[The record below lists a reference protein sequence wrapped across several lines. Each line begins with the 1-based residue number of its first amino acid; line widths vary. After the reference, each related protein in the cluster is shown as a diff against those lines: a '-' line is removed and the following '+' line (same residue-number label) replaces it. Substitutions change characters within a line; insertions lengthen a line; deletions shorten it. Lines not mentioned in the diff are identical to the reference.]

1 MGRPQEMQLDREQD
15 IAAPFDVDGGDAV
28 VSDQGGKDAAAVI
41 SMPLPLGNGG
51 SKEHPS
57 AEPAE
62 IMPTENGDHSSA
74 AKEEVEEEPAGPNY
88 EKTEVCAAQIP

>member
-1 MGRPQEMQLDREQD
+1 MGRPQEMQLDGEQD
-15 IAAPFDVDGGDAV
+15 VAAPYDVDDGEAL

-51 SKEHPS
+51 GKEHNS

-62 IMPTENGDHSSA
+62 DMPTENGDHSSA
-74 AKEEVEEEPAGPNY
+74 AKDEVEMEPAGPNY
-88 EKTEVCAAQIP
+88 EKTEVCAAEIP

>member
-1 MGRPQEMQLDREQD
+1 MQLDEENNV
-15 IAAPFDVDGGDAV
+15 AAPYDVDEGDTL

-51 SKEHPS
+51 GKEHIS

-62 IMPTENGDHSSA
+62 DMPTENGDNSSA
-74 AKEEVEEEPAGPNY
+74 AKEEAEMEPSGPNY
-88 EKTEVCAAQIP
+88 EKTEVCAAEIP

>member
-1 MGRPQEMQLDREQD
+1 MQLDGEQD
-15 IAAPFDVDGGDAV
+15 VAAPFDVDGADTL
-28 VSDQGGKDAAAVI
+28 VSDEGGKDAAAVI

-62 IMPTENGDHSSA
+62 VMPTENGDHSSA

-88 EKTEVCAAQIP
+88 EKTEVCAAEIP